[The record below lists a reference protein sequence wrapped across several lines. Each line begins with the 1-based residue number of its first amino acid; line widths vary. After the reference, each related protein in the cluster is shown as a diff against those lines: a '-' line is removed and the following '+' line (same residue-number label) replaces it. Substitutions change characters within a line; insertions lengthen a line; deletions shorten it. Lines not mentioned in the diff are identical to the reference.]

1 MEVLLVQVRGP
12 AEGGRGSGKQV
23 LLLLLLVV
31 WYRERRLRSL
41 TLLTRSAHPQYA
53 RLHSS

>member
-1 MEVLLVQVRGP
+1 MAARRQVDSDQDVRPAGSEAEGMEVLLVQVRGP

-31 WYRERRLRSL
+31 W
-41 TLLTRSAHPQYA
+41 
-53 RLHSS
+53 